1 MSVTI
6 YTSKTLKEL
15 QTHSVFLKTWT
26 RYKEDC
32 HHCQQPHETPE
43 LCFPETVM
51 SRDQQDTL
59 QLLLDDTLF
68 FTWTLN
74 HRQHEIFAL
83 CRYFLLN
90 QDYIFPTF
98 YRSLHPDYTRD
109 KAYGYLELG
118 FEMVEAEYDVLASR
132 LLDYYNKFSKEAFV
146 PHSVLFRSP
155 TLSSFL
161 DRARSPSES
170 LSKKRRFHAST
181 IWHSP
186 CVMFSMYLW

>member
-1 MSVTI
+1 MPLLSPEPGLHLSNVLQVATPGLYKGQSVWI
-6 YTSKTLKEL
+6 
-15 QTHSVFLKTWT
+15 
-26 RYKEDC
+26 
-32 HHCQQPHETPE
+32 
-43 LCFPETVM
+43 
-51 SRDQQDTL
+51 SR
-59 QLLLDDTLF
+59 
-68 FTWTLN
+68 
-74 HRQHEIFAL
+74 I
-83 CRYFLLN
+83 
-90 QDYIFPTF
+90 
-98 YRSLHPDYTRD
+98 S
-109 KAYGYLELG
+109 

-186 CVMFSMYLW
+186 

>member
-1 MSVTI
+1 MDTDWEAPQPDHVADVAALPPESERLALTVHQPGMAVSI
-6 YTSKTLKEL
+6 YTRKTLKEL
-15 QTHSVFLKTWT
+15 QNYSVFLKTWT
-26 RYKEDC
+26 RYKDEY
-32 HHCQQPHETPE
+32 HHCQQPH
-43 LCFPETVM
+43 
-51 SRDQQDTL
+51 
-59 QLLLDDTLF
+59 
-68 FTWTLN
+68 FTWTLD

-98 YRSLHPDYTRD
+98 YRSLRPEYTRD
-109 KAYGYLELG
+109 KAYGYLELV

-132 LLDYYNKFSKEAFV
+132 LLDYYNKFSKDAFV
-146 PHSVLFRSP
+146 PHSVLFRST

-161 DRARSPSES
+161 ARACSLPES

-186 CVMFSMYLW
+186 